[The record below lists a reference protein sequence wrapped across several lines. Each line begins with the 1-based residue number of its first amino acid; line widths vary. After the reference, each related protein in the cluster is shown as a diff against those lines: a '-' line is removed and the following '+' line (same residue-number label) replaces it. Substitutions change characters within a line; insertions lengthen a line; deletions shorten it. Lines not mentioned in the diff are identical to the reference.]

1 MNISTINKTM
11 LSFALVVSSFGFIT
25 QSQAQYTLYGDN
37 IVINGDF
44 SAADS
49 SWEPNGDRGTASFD
63 AGNLDIVVN
72 TSGNMWEFQVYQILS
87 ETQIAALA
95 EGGDWE
101 LSFDAAS
108 PDGAKTFH
116 VFLGE
121 NGGSWSRY
129 WAADG
134 DGLVTVDGDMK
145 TYTLNTNVKEVWTS
159 GMKLGF
165 EVAADD
171 ADLVIDN
178 IALRTKKSSVV
189 FNGDFS
195 LVDSASG
202 APQGFSGGVV
212 QNGEM
217 AFLDIPGEGNQWEV
231 QSMQVLTQEQ
241 KDSIYAPGP
250 YELSFDAYTDEGTN
264 DIHVYFGERGG
275 GWERYFGNEFGDGKL
290 TLDTEKKKYILET
303 PINKVWG
310 DMQVGFEVNFQAGN
324 IFIDNLAITRI
335 TEIPPAAPEVAVATE
350 NGIVSIGVSDAG
362 AATYEVYFADS
373 AFTDYTGGALIATL
387 DATTGLTA
395 THSVPAPHASMVKTF
410 DAYYGVIGRTAKGTP
425 GPMTAAMI
433 NTPTSV
439 APNYIY
445 ELSAAAVEAAAGALE
460 SGVVPP
466 ATALASFFPDDYK
479 PFTIDSN
486 SLTVEGN
493 APEGGDADASAKFWV
508 GFENITGANMMVFY
522 AEMTD
527 DVIVPAAASDNGGGG
542 WDYDSWEAGIGA
554 YSPDFIVGSDHQSF
568 EAGDEPDYQLRAGLM
583 DVNGPYIHGWDGGS
597 GSGDFNQLVGNS
609 ATIADTS
616 TAGVVRLLTI
626 LSTIEFSGVNTE
638 SDNFEFPTGE
648 GVSTMMFNLAIN
660 DNDATGRDYQGC
672 WSSKCTGQ
680 WWNTPANWEVVALVG
695 SAAVVSNEDEVA
707 STPLEYSLDQN
718 YPNPFNPSTN
728 IQFTLAATSNVTLE
742 VYNMLGQKVATLL
755 QGQKMNAGNHTQV
768 FDASRFASGMYVYR
782 ISTPNFVQS
791 RTMML
796 IK

>member
-11 LSFALVVSSFGFIT
+11 LSFALVVFSLGFIS

-37 IVINGDF
+37 VVINGDF

-49 SWEPNGDRGTASFD
+49 AWEPNGGNGTATFD
-63 AGNLDIVVN
+63 GGNIDIVV
-72 TSGNMWEFQVYQILS
+72 TTAGNMWDFQVYQVLS
-87 ETQIAALA
+87 ADQIAALA

-101 LSFDAAS
+101 LTFDAAS

-129 WAADG
+129 WASDG
-134 DGLVTVDGDMK
+134 DGLVTVDGEMK
-145 TYTLNTNVKEVWTS
+145 TYTLNTEIKEVWTS

-178 IALRTKKSSVV
+178 VVLRTKKPSVV

-195 LVDSASG
+195 LVDSTNG

-231 QSMQVLTQEQ
+231 QSMQTFTQEQ
-241 KDSIYAPGP
+241 LDSIYAPGP
-250 YELSFDAYTDEGTN
+250 YELSFHAYTDEGTN
-264 DIHVYFGERGG
+264 DIHVYFGEKGG
-275 GWERYFGNEFGDGKL
+275 GWARYFGNEFGDGKL
-290 TLDTEKKKYILET
+290 TIDTEKKKYTLET
-303 PINKVWG
+303 PINQVWA

-324 IFIDNLAITRI
+324 IFIDNLSITRI

-350 NGIVSIGVSDAG
+350 NGVVSIGVTDAG

-373 AFTDYTGGALIATL
+373 AFTDYTGGSLIATL
-387 DATTGLTA
+387 DAATGLTA

-410 DAYYGVIGRTAKGTP
+410 DAHYGVIGRTAKGTP

-433 NTPTSV
+433 NTATSV

-445 ELSAAAVEAAAGALE
+445 ELSAEAVEAAAGALE
-460 SGVVPP
+460 SGVVP
-466 ATALASFFPDDYK
+466 AASALASFFPDDYK

-527 DVIVPAAASDNGGGG
+527 DVIVPAAASTDGGGG
-542 WDYDSWEAGIGA
+542 WDFDSWEAGIGA
-554 YSPDFIVGSDHQSF
+554 YSPDFITGSDHQSF

-583 DVNGPYIHGWDGGS
+583 DVNGPYIHAWDGGS
-597 GSGDFNQLVGNS
+597 GSGDYNQLVGNS

-616 TAGVVRLLTI
+616 SAGMTRLLTI

-648 GVSTMMFNLAIN
+648 GVSTMMFNLALN
-660 DNDATGRDYQGC
+660 DNDGTSRDYQGC

-680 WWNTPANWEVVALVG
+680 WWNTPADWEVVALVG
-695 SAAVVSNEDEVA
+695 SAAVVSNEDEVTT
-707 STPLEYSLDQN
+707 TPLEYSLDQN
-718 YPNPFNPSTN
+718 YPNPFNPTTN

-742 VYNMLGQKVATLL
+742 VYNMLGQKVATIL
-755 QGQKMNAGNHTQV
+755 QGQKMNAGNHAQV
-768 FDASRFASGMYVYR
+768 FDASRLASGMYVYR

>member
-11 LSFALVVSSFGFIT
+11 LSFALVVFSIGFIT
-25 QSQAQYTLYGDN
+25 QSQAQYMLTGDN

-49 SWEPNGDRGTASFD
+49 AWEPNGSNGTVTFD
-63 AGNLDIVVN
+63 GGNIDIVVE
-72 TSGNMWEFQVYQILS
+72 TAGNMWDFQVYQVLS
-87 ETQIAALA
+87 DDQIAELA
-95 EGGDWE
+95 KGGNWE
-101 LSFDAAS
+101 LTFDAAS

-129 WAADG
+129 WSSDG

-145 TYTLNTNVKEVWTS
+145 TYTLNTEIKEVWTA

-178 IALRTKKSSVV
+178 IVLRTKKPSVV
-189 FNGDFS
+189 YNGDFS
-195 LVDSASG
+195 IADSVSG
-202 APQGFSGGVV
+202 APDGFSGGVV
-212 QNGEM
+212 QNGEL
-217 AFLDIPGEGNQWEV
+217 AFLDIPGTGNQYDV
-231 QSMQVLTQEQ
+231 QSMQTFTQEQ
-241 KDSIYAPGP
+241 RDSIYAPGP
-250 YELSFDAYTDEGTN
+250 YELSFEAYTDDGTN
-264 DIHVYFGERGG
+264 DIHVYFGEKGG
-275 GWERYFGNEFGDGKL
+275 GWSRYFQNDFGDGRL
-290 TLDTEKKKYILET
+290 TVTTEKTKYTLET
-303 PINKVWG
+303 PINQVWD

-324 IFIDNLAITRI
+324 VFIDNLSITRI
-335 TEIPPAAPEVAVATE
+335 SEVAPTAPEIAVATE

-373 AFTDYTGGALIATL
+373 AFTDYLGGSLIATL

-395 THSVPAPHASMVKTF
+395 THTVPAPHASMVQTF

-425 GPMTAAMI
+425 GAMTSAMI

-460 SGVVPP
+460 SSTVPP
-466 ATALASFFPDDYK
+466 ASALASFFPDDYK

-486 SLTVEGN
+486 SRIVEGG

-527 DVIVPAAASDNGGGG
+527 DIVVPAAAADNGGGG
-542 WDYDSWEAGIGA
+542 WDFDSWEAGIGA
-554 YSPDFIVGSDHQSF
+554 YGPDFITGSDHQSF
-568 EAGDEPDYQLRAGLM
+568 EAGEEPDYQLRAGLM
-583 DVNGPYIHGWDGGS
+583 NVNGPYIHGWDGGA
-597 GSGDFNQLVGNS
+597 GSGDFNQLIGNS
-609 ATIADTS
+609 ATVADTS
-616 TAGVVRLLTI
+616 TAGMVRLLT
-626 LSTIEFSGVNTE
+626 LVSTIEFSGVNTE
-638 SDNFEFPTGE
+638 SANFEYPTGE

-680 WWNTPANWEVVALVG
+680 WWNTPADWEVVALVG
-695 SAAVVSNEDEVA
+695 SAAVVSNEDEV
-707 STPLEYSLDQN
+707 TTIPLEYSLDQN

-742 VYNMLGQKVATLL
+742 VYNMLGQKVATIL
-755 QGQKMNAGNHTQV
+755 QGQKMNAGNYTQV
-768 FDASRFASGMYVYR
+768 FDASRLASGMYVYR

-791 RTMML
+791 RTMLL

>member
-25 QSQAQYTLYGDN
+25 QSQAQHTLYGDN

-49 SWEPNGDRGTASFD
+49 SWEPNGDKGTASFD

-101 LSFDAAS
+101 LTFDAAS

-134 DGLVTVDGDMK
+134 DGLVTVDGEMK
-145 TYTLNTNVKEVWTS
+145 TYTLNTNIKEVWTS

-231 QSMQVLTQEQ
+231 QSMQVLNQEQ

>member
-49 SWEPNGDRGTASFD
+49 SWEPNGDKGTASFD

-101 LSFDAAS
+101 LTFDAAS

-616 TAGVVRLLTI
+616 TAGLVRLLTI